1 MQEMN
6 ANLQPTKV
14 KANVAQQPVEVK
26 PVVDLKPASE

>member
-14 KANVAQQPVEVK
+14 KVNIAPQPVELITAEAHK
-26 PVVDLKPASE
+26 